1 MPARS
6 HALKAAMPEILTAPA
21 PRPAARTQA
30 ISLRQLRF
38 FTALADTGNFSRA
51 AERMIVSQPALSAG
65 IRQIEEHLGVR
76 LFERS
81 THHVSLTEAGAAFL
95 PHAQRLLKTADN
107 AFVDMSDAAAR
118 GKAVVRIGA
127 IPSVVPAAAEVVARL
142 SGHLDDVSF
151 HLSDGKNDTLFG
163 SLRTGALDIV
173 VGVLGRAEAGLEAT
187 LIAEDEMLLVAPK
200 DHPLSAS
207 TTLAW
212 SALEGSEIVHFVGG
226 SIGELCSAAMRQNNL
241 TVSTRYRVDQVGS
254 LVGLAGSG
262 LAVGVLPKL
271 YTRGL
276 DMDRV
281 RLVPLVQPQI
291 KRKLMLFHRTKLHEE
306 HPRAAALCALLVPAL
321 RDQLAS

>member
-1 MPARS
+1 MS
-6 HALKAAMPEILTAPA
+6 ETLTAPA

-38 FTALADTGNFSRA
+38 FSALADTGNFSRA

-81 THHVSLTEAGAAFL
+81 THHVSLTDAGAAFL
-95 PHAQRLLKTADN
+95 PHALRLLKTADN
-107 AFVDMSDAAAR
+107 AFVDMSDVAAR
-118 GKAVVRIGA
+118 GKAVIRIGA
-127 IPSVVPAAAEVVARL
+127 IPSVVPAAAAVVAQL
-142 SGHLDDVSF
+142 SGRCDDVSF

-163 SLRTGALDIV
+163 SLRSGALDIV
-173 VGVLGRAEAGLEAT
+173 VGVLGRTEDGLEAT

-207 TTLAW
+207 STLPW

-226 SIGELCSAAMRQNNL
+226 SIGELSAAAMRQNNL
-241 TVSTRYRVDQVGS
+241 TLSTRYKVDQVSS
-254 LVGLAGSG
+254 LLGLAGSG
-262 LAVGVLPKL
+262 LAVGVLPRL

-276 DMDRV
+276 DTDRV

-291 KRKLMLFHRTKLHEE
+291 KRKLMLFHRTKLHDE

-321 RDQLAS
+321 RDQLAV

>member
-1 MPARS
+1 
-6 HALKAAMPEILTAPA
+6 MPEILTAPP

-81 THHVSLTEAGAAFL
+81 THHVSLSEAGAAFL
-95 PHAQRLLKTADN
+95 PHALRLLKTADN
-107 AFVDMSDAAAR
+107 AFVDMSDVAAR

-142 SGHLDDVSF
+142 SDHLDDVSF

-173 VGVLGRAEAGLEAT
+173 IGVLGRAEEGLEAT

-207 TTLAW
+207 TSLPLERVGRQRNRPLRGRQHRGAQLGGDAPEQ
-212 SALEGSEIVHFVGG
+212 SDPLDALQGRPGQFI
-226 SIGELCSAAMRQNNL
+226 
-241 TVSTRYRVDQVGS
+241 
-254 LVGLAGSG
+254 VGLGWQRPGGWSPAQ
-262 LAVGVLPKL
+262 AL
-271 YTRGL
+271 YAR
-276 DMDRV
+276 
-281 RLVPLVQPQI
+281 P
-291 KRKLMLFHRTKLHEE
+291 
-306 HPRAAALCALLVPAL
+306 
-321 RDQLAS
+321 

>member
-1 MPARS
+1 
-6 HALKAAMPEILTAPA
+6 MPETLTAPA

-38 FTALADTGNFSRA
+38 FSALADTGNFSRA

-76 LFERS
+76 LFDRS

-95 PHAQRLLKTADN
+95 PHALRLLKTADN
-107 AFVDMSDAAAR
+107 AFVDMSDVAAR
-118 GKAVVRIGA
+118 GKAVIRIGA
-127 IPSVVPAAAEVVARL
+127 IPSVVPAAAAVVAQL
-142 SGHLDDVSF
+142 SGRCDDVSF
-151 HLSDGKNDTLFG
+151 HLGDGKNDTLFG
-163 SLRTGALDIV
+163 SLRSGALDIV
-173 VGVLGRAEAGLEAT
+173 VGVLGRTEDGLEAT

-207 TTLAW
+207 STLPW

-226 SIGELCSAAMRQNNL
+226 SIGELSAAAMRQNNL
-241 TVSTRYRVDQVGS
+241 TLSTRYKVDQVSS
-254 LVGLAGSG
+254 LLGLAGSG
-262 LAVGVLPKL
+262 LAVGVLPRL

-276 DMDRV
+276 DTDRV

-291 KRKLMLFHRTKLHEE
+291 KRKLMLFHRSKLHEE

-321 RDQLAS
+321 REQLAL